1 VAAAPAIAGSQDHPF
16 ADAPMTAVS
25 GLISSIS
32 TTSSVAM
39 TVAANVLNAITDG
52 VFVVVRPELDRK
64 IQVA

>member
-1 VAAAPAIAGSQDHPF
+1 
-16 ADAPMTAVS
+16 MTAVS
-25 GLISSIS
+25 GLITSIS